1 MGDNSKDDP
10 AALRRA
16 AHLAELE
23 AILRHGAPNKN
34 ATPMVPN
41 NQLTQSQVIGL
52 CILASSIAILSAW
65 IGLQL
70 WRLTRSIAL

>member
-1 MGDNSKDDP
+1 MGDNPKVDP

-23 AILRHGAPNKN
+23 AILRHGAPNEN
-34 ATPMVPN
+34 AKPMVPN
-41 NQLTQSQVIGL
+41 NQLSQNQVIGL
-52 CILASSIAILSAW
+52 CILVSGIAVLLAW